1 MTADIERSQLP
12 ASVEWKA
19 APDGSGELE
28 GYISVF
34 HSEDLSGDIVQPGA
48 FKKTFN
54 DWKGARNP
62 LPLILDHDLTANG
75 VIGRVTEASE
85 DGYGAKIRALF
96 LSTTKAQDV
105 RQKMLELGGSG
116 MSFTYV
122 PIRSRMGI
130 KGGLPV
136 RYLEEVK
143 VIEATVT
150 WTPLHQSAY
159 AMAKAVSDRPWGDY
173 TQADYTPE
181 QWAAACIVDKGVG
194 DPASKE
200 RYALPVKEP
209 NGDLSR
215 GGVHAAAARINQV
228 QGISSSAR
236 QTAARTLI
244 RYYGQLGEDPP
255 ESLRRM
261 AGQAAAS
268 YQALIDGLGHALAIS
283 DIAAQK
289 AAVDQLL
296 ERYRTE
302 QEEAAAE
309 PPDGEEPT
317 AAAAAAAE
325 GTAEEPP
332 PETPEAYALR
342 FIKHAQPEPPDG
354 ALAAVTAVAEAHTTA
369 ALDALEADILRALG
383 GATAR

>member
-1 MTADIERSQLP
+1 MTADIERAQLP

-19 APDGSGELE
+19 AADGSGELE

-62 LPLILDHDLTANG
+62 LPLILDHDLTAEG
-75 VIGRVTEASE
+75 VIGRVTDASE
-85 DGYGAKIRALF
+85 DGFGAKIRARF
-96 LSTTKAQDV
+96 LTSAKAQDV

-122 PIRSRMGI
+122 PIRSRMGM

-136 RYLEEVK
+136 RYLDEVK
-143 VIEATVT
+143 VVEATVT

-159 AMAKAVSDRPWGDY
+159 AMAKAISDRPWGNY

-181 QWAAACIVDKGVG
+181 QWRAACIIDKGVG
-194 DPASKE
+194 DPDSKE

-209 NGDLSR
+209 SGALSR

-228 QGISSSAR
+228 DVSASAR
-236 QTAARTLI
+236 QTAARALI

-261 AGQAAAS
+261 AGQAAAA
-268 YQALIDGLGHALAIS
+268 YQALVDGMGHALAIA
-283 DIAAQK
+283 DIGAQK
-289 AAVDQLL
+289 AAVDALL

-302 QEEAAAE
+302 EEEAAAG
-309 PPDGEEPT
+309 PPDGDEPT
-317 AAAAAAAE
+317 VAAAAPAD
-325 GTAEEPP
+325 GTAEPP
-332 PETPEAYALR
+332 LPETPEAYALR